1 MLDSP
6 VQTSVRTRE
15 DTSAPAQVQLS
26 VVIPAFNERYT
37 VREIVRRVSAA
48 PFHKEIIIVD
58 DGSTDGTFEIASEL
72 QRRQPHIRVVRQP
85 KNQGKGAAIRRGIQE
100 ATGEFLIIQDADLE
114 YDPAEY
120 PQLLAPLLAGDAD
133 VVYGSRFIAS
143 HRRVHLFWHALAN
156 KLLTLLTNIITNL
169 NLTDMETCYKVF
181 RTELIKNIPLRSDRF
196 GFEPEVT
203 VKLARLGCRIFEVPI
218 SYAGRDYAEGKKIGA
233 SDAIAAVWTL
243 LKFAVVSDIGEVGR
257 HTLARMAEL
266 GSYNVKMYRTF
277 ERHLGARVLEVGS
290 GVGNLSRLMLD
301 RPALLLSD
309 CDREY
314 LRLLRRRFG
323 TYENVEVHY
332 LDLSDFCGAELRE
345 HGLDSVVALNVLEH
359 VEQDE
364 RVLSELFTA
373 LRPGGSLIVL
383 VPAHMRLYSD
393 LDRNLGH
400 YRRYSREEL
409 IDKFKAAGFEIAEAR
424 YFNWVGACGWFVFGK
439 LLRRQHITK
448 VATRGYRFLSALQ
461 SLEDRLPIDFGLSTI
476 VIGRRPADSDS
487 RPA

>member
-309 CDREY
+309 
-314 LRLLRRRFG
+314 
-323 TYENVEVHY
+323 
-332 LDLSDFCGAELRE
+332 FCGAELRE